1 MSVDIIIIL
10 ISILTSAFFSAMEL
24 AFLSSNRLRIE
35 VMKKNRSLKSR
46 IIGLFFHR
54 ESTMIASLLMGN
66 NIALVMYGIASA
78 RVLNHFFM
86 GMGISDEVLLL
97 VLQTIASTIIV
108 LVTAEFLPK
117 ALVQLNP
124 NRFLDVTL
132 APMLVLYIL
141 LYLPTQFVLFF
152 SYIILKLFGSNQEQ
166 SARVFSKVDLEHY
179 VDELSARIKDEEEFS
194 NEMLILRNA
203 LDFTNIKARDCMIP
217 RTEII
222 GVEIEDDIEEV
233 KELLITK
240 GLSKLIV
247 YRDDIDNIIGYVHS
261 FDLFSKP
268 KSIKQILKPIS
279 FVPTVISGKE
289 LLEKFTK
296 QAGSFAVVTDE
307 YGGTAGIIT
316 LEDVI
321 EEIFGE
327 IEDEHDKE
335 IWLEEKVSDVEFLF
349 SARID
354 IDYLNETFKLS
365 LEESEEYDTLAG
377 LIIHHIESI
386 PTQGDSV
393 QLDKYRLIVEEVSDR
408 KIETVRLFIES

>member
-1 MSVDIIIIL
+1 MSVDLIIIL
-10 ISILTSAFFSAMEL
+10 ISILASAFFSAMEL

-66 NIALVMYGIASA
+66 NIALVMYGIAAA

-86 GMGISDEVLLL
+86 GLGISDEVLLL
-97 VLQTIASTIIV
+97 VLQTVASTIIV

-222 GVEIEDDIEEV
+222 GVEIEDDIDEV

-335 IWLEEKVSDVEFLF
+335 IWLEEKVSDTEFLF

-354 IDYLNETFKLS
+354 IDYLNEAFKLS

-393 QLDKYRLIVEEVSDR
+393 QLEKYRLVVEEVSDR

>member
-1 MSVDIIIIL
+1 MSVDFIIIL
-10 ISILTSAFFSAMEL
+10 ISILASAFFSAMEL

-35 VMKKNRSLKSR
+35 VMKKNRSIKSR
-46 IIGLFFHR
+46 IIGLFFHK

-66 NIALVMYGIASA
+66 NIALVMYGIAAA
-78 RVLNHFFM
+78 RVLNTFFM
-86 GMGISDEVLLL
+86 GLGISDEVLLL
-97 VLQTIASTIIV
+97 VLQTITSTIIV

-117 ALVQLNP
+117 ALVQINP
-124 NRFLDVTL
+124 NRFLDITL

-141 LYLPTQFVLFF
+141 LYLPTQLVLFF
-152 SYIILKLFGSNQEQ
+152 SYIILKLFGSTQDQ

-179 VDELSARIKDEEEFS
+179 VDDLSSRIKAEEEFS

-203 LDFTNIKARDCMIP
+203 LDFSHVKARDCMIP

-222 GVEIEDDIEEV
+222 GVEIEESIEDA
-233 KELLITK
+233 KQLLIEK

-247 YRDDIDNIIGYVHS
+247 FRDDIDNIIGYVHS
-261 FDLFSKP
+261 FDLFSQP

-296 QAGSFAVVTDE
+296 QAGNFAVVTDE

-335 IWLEEKVSDVEFLF
+335 NWLEERISDTEYLF

-354 IDYLNETFKLS
+354 IDYLNEAFKLH

-386 PTQGDSV
+386 PTQGDAV
-393 QLDKYRLIVEEVSDR
+393 QLDKYRLVVEEVSDR

>member
-1 MSVDIIIIL
+1 MSVDLIIIL
-10 ISILTSAFFSAMEL
+10 ISILASAFFSAMEL

-66 NIALVMYGIASA
+66 NIALVMYGIAAA

-86 GMGISDEVLLL
+86 GLGISDEVLLL
-97 VLQTIASTIIV
+97 VLQTVSSTIIV

-335 IWLEEKVSDVEFLF
+335 IWLEEKISDTEFLF

-393 QLDKYRLIVEEVSDR
+393 QLEKYRLVVEEVSDR

>member
-1 MSVDIIIIL
+1 MSVDLIIIL
-10 ISILTSAFFSAMEL
+10 ISILASAFFSAMEL

-78 RVLNHFFM
+78 RVLNHFFV
-86 GMGISDEVLLL
+86 GLGISDEVLLL
-97 VLQTIASTIIV
+97 VLQTVASTIIV

-152 SYIILKLFGSNQEQ
+152 SYIILKLFGSSQEQ

-222 GVEIEDDIEEV
+222 SVEIEDDIEEV

-335 IWLEEKVSDVEFLF
+335 IWLEEKISDTEFLF

-377 LIIHHIESI
+377 LIIHHVESI

-393 QLDKYRLIVEEVSDR
+393 LLEKYRLVVEEVSDR

>member
-1 MSVDIIIIL
+1 
-10 ISILTSAFFSAMEL
+10 
-24 AFLSSNRLRIE
+24 
-35 VMKKNRSLKSR
+35 
-46 IIGLFFHR
+46 
-54 ESTMIASLLMGN
+54 
-66 NIALVMYGIASA
+66 
-78 RVLNHFFM
+78 
-86 GMGISDEVLLL
+86 
-97 VLQTIASTIIV
+97 
-108 LVTAEFLPK
+108 
-117 ALVQLNP
+117 
-124 NRFLDVTL
+124 
-132 APMLVLYIL
+132 
-141 LYLPTQFVLFF
+141 
-152 SYIILKLFGSNQEQ
+152 
-166 SARVFSKVDLEHY
+166 
-179 VDELSARIKDEEEFS
+179 
-194 NEMLILRNA
+194 
-203 LDFTNIKARDCMIP
+203 MIP

-222 GVEIEDDIEEV
+222 GVEIEDDIEEA
-233 KELLITK
+233 KELLINK

-247 YRDDIDNIIGYVHS
+247 YRDDIDNIIGYLHS
-261 FDLFSKP
+261 FDLFSQP

-296 QAGSFAVVTDE
+296 QAGNLAVVTDE

-335 IWLEEKVSDVEFLF
+335 NWLEEKINDAEYVF

-365 LEESEEYDTLAG
+365 LEESEDYDTLAG
-377 LIIHHIESI
+377 LIIYHVESI

-393 QLDKYRLIVEEVSDR
+393 QLDKYRLVVEEVSDR

>member
-1 MSVDIIIIL
+1 MSIDLIIIL
-10 ISILTSAFFSAMEL
+10 ISILASAFFSAMEL

-66 NIALVMYGIASA
+66 NIALVMYGLASA

-86 GMGISDEVLLL
+86 GLGISDEVLLL
-97 VLQTIASTIIV
+97 VLQTVASTIIV

-132 APMLVLYIL
+132 APMLILYIL
-141 LYLPTQFVLFF
+141 LYLPTQLVLFF

-203 LDFTNIKARDCMIP
+203 LDFSNIKARDCMIP

-233 KELLITK
+233 KELLISK

-279 FVPTVISGKE
+279 FVPTVISGKD

-335 IWLEEKVSDVEFLF
+335 IWLEEKVSDTEFLF

-393 QLDKYRLIVEEVSDR
+393 QLEKYRLVVEEVSDR

>member
-1 MSVDIIIIL
+1 MSVDFIIIL
-10 ISILTSAFFSAMEL
+10 ISILASAFFSAMEL

-35 VMKKNRSLKSR
+35 VMKKNRSIKSR
-46 IIGLFFHR
+46 IIGLFFHK

-66 NIALVMYGIASA
+66 NIALVMYGIAAA
-78 RVLNHFFM
+78 RVLNTFFM
-86 GMGISDEVLLL
+86 GLGISDEVLLL
-97 VLQTIASTIIV
+97 VLQTITSTIIV

-117 ALVQLNP
+117 ALVQINP
-124 NRFLDVTL
+124 NRFLDITL

-141 LYLPTQFVLFF
+141 LYLPTQLVLFF
-152 SYIILKLFGSNQEQ
+152 SYIILKLFGSTQDQ

-179 VDELSARIKDEEEFS
+179 VDDLSSRIKAEEEFS

-203 LDFTNIKARDCMIP
+203 LDFSHVKARDCMIP

-222 GVEIEDDIEEV
+222 GVEIEESIEDA
-233 KELLITK
+233 KQLLIEK

-247 YRDDIDNIIGYVHS
+247 FRDDIDNIIGYVHS
-261 FDLFSKP
+261 FDLFSQP

-296 QAGSFAVVTDE
+296 QAGNFAVVTDE

-335 IWLEEKVSDVEFLF
+335 NWLEERISDTEFLF

-354 IDYLNETFKLS
+354 IDYLNEAFKLH

-386 PTQGDSV
+386 PTQGDAV
-393 QLDKYRLIVEEVSDR
+393 QLDKYRLVVEEVSDR

>member
-1 MSVDIIIIL
+1 MSVDFVIIL
-10 ISILTSAFFSAMEL
+10 ISILASAFFSAMEL

-66 NIALVMYGIASA
+66 NIALVMYGIAAA
-78 RVLNHFFM
+78 RVLNPFFVNL
-86 GMGISDEVLLL
+86 GVTDEIILLI
-97 VLQTIASTIIV
+97 LQTITSTIIV

-124 NRFLDVTL
+124 NRFLDITL
-132 APMLVLYIL
+132 APMLILYIL
-141 LYLPTQFVLFF
+141 LYVPTQIILFF
-152 SYIILKLFGSNQEQ
+152 SYIILKLFGYSQEQ

-179 VDELSARIKDEEEFS
+179 VDELSSRIKDEEEFS

-203 LDFTNIKARDCMIP
+203 LDFSNIKARDCMIP

-222 GVEIEDDIEEV
+222 GVEIEESIDEA
-233 KELLITK
+233 KKLLIDR

-247 YRDDIDNIIGYVHS
+247 YRDDIDNIIGYIHS
-261 FDLFSKP
+261 FDLFSQP

-296 QAGSFAVVTDE
+296 QAGNFAVVTDE

-335 IWLEEKVSDVEFLF
+335 IWLEEKINESEFLF

-393 QLDKYRLIVEEVSDR
+393 QLEKYRLVVEEVSDR

>member
-1 MSVDIIIIL
+1 MSVDFIIIL
-10 ISILTSAFFSAMEL
+10 ISILASAFFSAMEL

-35 VMKKNRSLKSR
+35 VLKKNRSIKSR
-46 IIGLFFHR
+46 IIGLFFHK

-66 NIALVMYGIASA
+66 NIALVMYGIAAA
-78 RVLNHFFM
+78 RVLNTFFM
-86 GMGISDEVLLL
+86 GLGISDEVFLL
-97 VLQTIASTIIV
+97 VLQTITSTIIV

-117 ALVQLNP
+117 ALVQINP
-124 NRFLDVTL
+124 NRFLDITL

-141 LYLPTQFVLFF
+141 LYLPTQLVLFF
-152 SYIILKLFGSNQEQ
+152 SYIILKLFGSTQEQ

-179 VDELSARIKDEEEFS
+179 VDELSSRIKAEEEFS

-203 LDFTNIKARDCMIP
+203 LDFSHVKARDCMIP

-222 GVEIEDDIEEV
+222 GVEIEESIDEA
-233 KELLITK
+233 KQLLIDK

-296 QAGSFAVVTDE
+296 QAGNFAVVTDE

-335 IWLEEKVSDVEFLF
+335 NWLEERISDSEFLF

-354 IDYLNETFKLS
+354 IDYLNEEFKLD

-393 QLDKYRLIVEEVSDR
+393 QLEKYRLIVEEVSDR

>member
-1 MSVDIIIIL
+1 MSVDLIIIL
-10 ISILTSAFFSAMEL
+10 ISILASAFFSAMEL

-35 VMKKNRSLKSR
+35 VMKKNQSLKSR
-46 IIGLFFHR
+46 IIGLFFHK

-86 GMGISDEVLLL
+86 GLGISDEVLLL
-97 VLQTIASTIIV
+97 ILQTVVSTIIV

-141 LYLPTQFVLFF
+141 LYLPTQFVLFL
-152 SYIILKLFGSNQEQ
+152 SYIILKLFGSSQEQ

-233 KELLITK
+233 KELLISK

-261 FDLFSKP
+261 FDLFSQP

-335 IWLEEKVSDVEFLF
+335 IWLEEKINTNEFLF

-365 LEESEEYDTLAG
+365 LEESDEYDTLAG

-393 QLDKYRLIVEEVSDR
+393 QLEKYRLVVEEVSDR

>member
-1 MSVDIIIIL
+1 MSVDFIIIL
-10 ISILTSAFFSAMEL
+10 ISILASAFFSAMEL

-35 VMKKNRSLKSR
+35 VMKKNRSIKSR
-46 IIGLFFHR
+46 IIGLFFHK

-66 NIALVMYGIASA
+66 NIALVMYGIAAA
-78 RVLNHFFM
+78 RVLNTFFM
-86 GMGISDEVLLL
+86 GLGISDEVLLL
-97 VLQTIASTIIV
+97 VLQTITSTIIV

-117 ALVQLNP
+117 ALVQINP
-124 NRFLDVTL
+124 NRFLDITL
-132 APMLVLYIL
+132 APMLVLYVV
-141 LYLPTQFVLFF
+141 LYLPTQLVLFF
-152 SYIILKLFGSNQEQ
+152 SYIILKLFGSTQDQ

-179 VDELSARIKDEEEFS
+179 VDELSSRIKAEEEFS

-203 LDFTNIKARDCMIP
+203 LDFSHVKARDCMIP

-222 GVEIEDDIEEV
+222 GIEIEESIEDA
-233 KELLITK
+233 KQLLIEK

-247 YRDDIDNIIGYVHS
+247 FRDDIDNIIGYVHS
-261 FDLFSKP
+261 FDLFSQP

-296 QAGSFAVVTDE
+296 QAGNFAVVTDE

-335 IWLEEKVSDVEFLF
+335 NWLEERISDTEFLF

-354 IDYLNETFKLS
+354 IDYLNETFKLH

-386 PTQGDSV
+386 PTQGDAV
-393 QLDKYRLIVEEVSDR
+393 QLEKYRLVVEEVSDR

>member
-1 MSVDIIIIL
+1 M
-10 ISILTSAFFSAMEL
+10 
-24 AFLSSNRLRIE
+24 
-35 VMKKNRSLKSR
+35 
-46 IIGLFFHR
+46 
-54 ESTMIASLLMGN
+54 
-66 NIALVMYGIASA
+66 
-78 RVLNHFFM
+78 
-86 GMGISDEVLLL
+86 
-97 VLQTIASTIIV
+97 
-108 LVTAEFLPK
+108 
-117 ALVQLNP
+117 
-124 NRFLDVTL
+124 
-132 APMLVLYIL
+132 
-141 LYLPTQFVLFF
+141 
-152 SYIILKLFGSNQEQ
+152 FGSNQEQ

-194 NEMLILRNA
+194 NDMLILRNA
-203 LDFTNIKARDCMIP
+203 LDFSNIKARDCMIP

-222 GVEIEDDIEEV
+222 GVEIEDDIEEA
-233 KELLITK
+233 KELLINK

-247 YRDDIDNIIGYVHS
+247 YRDDIDNIIGYLHS
-261 FDLFSKP
+261 FDLFSQP

-296 QAGSFAVVTDE
+296 QAGNLAVVTDE

-335 IWLEEKVSDVEFLF
+335 NWLEEKINDAEYVF

-365 LEESEEYDTLAG
+365 LEESEDYDTLAG
-377 LIIHHIESI
+377 LIIYHVESI

-393 QLDKYRLIVEEVSDR
+393 QLDKYRLVVEEVSDR

>member
-1 MSVDIIIIL
+1 MSVDFIIIL
-10 ISILTSAFFSAMEL
+10 ISILASAFFSAMEL

-35 VMKKNRSLKSR
+35 VMKKNRSIKSR
-46 IIGLFFHR
+46 IIGLFFHK

-66 NIALVMYGIASA
+66 NIALVMYGIAAA
-78 RVLNHFFM
+78 RVLNTFFM
-86 GMGISDEVLLL
+86 GLGISDEVLLL
-97 VLQTIASTIIV
+97 VLQTITSTLIV

-117 ALVQLNP
+117 ALVQINP
-124 NRFLDVTL
+124 NRFLDITL
-132 APMLVLYIL
+132 APMLVLYIV
-141 LYLPTQFVLFF
+141 LYLPTQLVLFF
-152 SYIILKLFGSNQEQ
+152 SYIILKLFGSTQDQ

-179 VDELSARIKDEEEFS
+179 VDELSSRIKAEEEFS

-203 LDFTNIKARDCMIP
+203 LDFSHVKARDCMIP

-222 GVEIEDDIEEV
+222 GVEIEESIEEA
-233 KELLITK
+233 KQLLIDK

-247 YRDDIDNIIGYVHS
+247 FRDDIDNIIGYVHS
-261 FDLFSKP
+261 FDLFSQP

-296 QAGSFAVVTDE
+296 QAGNFAVVTDE

-335 IWLEEKVSDVEFLF
+335 NWLEERISDSEFLF

-354 IDYLNETFKLS
+354 IDYLNEEFKLD

-393 QLDKYRLIVEEVSDR
+393 QLEKYRLVVEEVSDR

>member
-1 MSVDIIIIL
+1 MSVDLIIIL
-10 ISILTSAFFSAMEL
+10 ISILASAFFSAMEL

-66 NIALVMYGIASA
+66 NIALVMYGIAAA
-78 RVLNHFFM
+78 RVLNQFFM
-86 GMGISDEVLLL
+86 GLGISDEVLLL
-97 VLQTIASTIIV
+97 VLQTVASTIIV

-335 IWLEEKVSDVEFLF
+335 IWLEEKVSDTEFLF

-393 QLDKYRLIVEEVSDR
+393 QLEKYRLVVEEVSDR

>member
-1 MSVDIIIIL
+1 MSVDLIIIL
-10 ISILTSAFFSAMEL
+10 ISILASAFFSAMEL

-78 RVLNHFFM
+78 RVLNHFFV
-86 GMGISDEVLLL
+86 GLGISDEVLLL
-97 VLQTIASTIIV
+97 VLQTVASTIIV

-152 SYIILKLFGSNQEQ
+152 SYIILKLFGSSQEQ

-222 GVEIEDDIEEV
+222 SVEIEDEIEEV

-335 IWLEEKVSDVEFLF
+335 IWLEEKISDTEFLF

-377 LIIHHIESI
+377 LIIHHVESI

-393 QLDKYRLIVEEVSDR
+393 LLEKYRLVVEEVSDR